1 MAVGHTHL
9 AARPDRIST
18 RRRIVLVVAALA
30 ILWLVLGFV
39 RAPAIARDF
48 LARES
53 PGAVIDLKTVS
64 VFPAIPPFFVV
75 QLEGTVTLPDD
86 AREGYA
92 FGRIL
97 AVEPFTGFVISLA
110 SG

>member
-18 RRRIVLVVAALA
+18 RRRIVLAVAPVA
-30 ILWLVLGFV
+30 ILWLGLGFV
-39 RAPAIARDF
+39 RAPAIAREF

-53 PGAVIDLKTVS
+53 PGAAIDVQTVS
-64 VFPAIPPFFVV
+64 VFPALPPFFVV
-75 QLEGTVTLPDD
+75 QLEGTNTEPGAVSP
-86 AREGYA
+86 GYA

-97 AVEPFTGFVISLA
+97 AIEPLTGFVISLA